1 MTHRLAIAALV
12 AALLLGAC
20 DPIPGATPVPPPA
33 TAPAP
38 AADMPSVAV
47 FGDSLTPAPDY
58 QTQAGISGYD
68 LGSWA
73 QGGSHMCTTF
83 GGRPL
88 WERILRA
95 AGQYD
100 AVVLQFQGWQ
110 NLSDR
115 FDCGA
120 RASDHP
126 FDPRDPSKRWRV
138 HLDDFRLA
146 AQATGAHIFVVQA
159 AGAPP
164 DRPEW
169 TVPQARMDAGARTM
183 ATRHPETITFVETR
197 PVLAAPGGAYAA
209 RLPCTTA
216 DRAHLLCEGDGWVTL
231 RHPDG
236 VHYLCPGRPSSLVC
250 PWTTSA
256 GLRQRTVLAAALDQR
271 LRA

>member
-1 MTHRLAIAALV
+1 
-12 AALLLGAC
+12 
-20 DPIPGATPVPPPA
+20 
-33 TAPAP
+33 
-38 AADMPSVAV
+38 MPSVAV

-115 FDCGA
+115 FDGSRGSNGWSEA
-120 RASDHP
+120 RAP
-126 FDPRDPSKRWRV
+126 QSKRWRV

-183 ATRHPETITFVETR
+183 ATRHPQTFTFVETR

-209 RLPCTTA
+209 RLPCTAA